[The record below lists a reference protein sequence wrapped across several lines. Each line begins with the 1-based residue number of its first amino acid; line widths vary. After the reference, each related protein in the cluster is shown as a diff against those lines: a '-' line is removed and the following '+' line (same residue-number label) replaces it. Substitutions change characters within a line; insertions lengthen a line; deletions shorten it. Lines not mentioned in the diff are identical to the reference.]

1 MIVLTKEI
9 LQQISYCQELAET
22 SRKFSDTLNSI
33 TDQLD
38 NGSSECLL
46 CLLDLLIYQQTITSL
61 FIEYDET
68 YQKALLDLA
77 HMVIREFSTGAGDSS
92 PMPSEK

>member
-1 MIVLTKEI
+1 MIVLTMEI
-9 LQQISYCQELAET
+9 LQQILHCQELAET
-22 SRKFSDTLNSI
+22 SRKFNDAFNSI
-33 TDQLD
+33 TDQLED
-38 NGSSECLL
+38 GNSER
-46 CLLDLLIYQQTITSL
+46 LLDLLICQQTITSL
-61 FIEYDET
+61 SIEYDEA

>member
-1 MIVLTKEI
+1 MIVLTMEI
-9 LQQISYCQELAET
+9 LQQILHCQELAET
-22 SRKFSDTLNSI
+22 SRKFKDAFSSI
-33 TDQLD
+33 TDQMKD
-38 NGSSECLL
+38 GNSER
-46 CLLDLLIYQQTITSL
+46 LLDLLICQQTITSL
-61 FIEYDET
+61 STEYDEA